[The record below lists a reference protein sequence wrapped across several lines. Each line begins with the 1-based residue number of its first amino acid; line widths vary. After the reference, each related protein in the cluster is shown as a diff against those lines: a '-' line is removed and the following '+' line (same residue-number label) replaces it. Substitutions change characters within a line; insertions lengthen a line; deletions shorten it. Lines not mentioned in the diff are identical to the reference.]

1 MAGYSRLMGRTRRA
15 PRTAPGHLRALIEPK
30 IAECRDRVVK
40 NSGDGS
46 MAEFASVVDAVPS
59 AVEMQ
64 RGWGSATRCRGLCE
78 EFNVIAGVK
87 WIEAQICSCGDKLA
101 DPYLDQETS
110 VLDAVLQRA
119 KNDSVDLVMVAGEV
133 V

>member
-1 MAGYSRLMGRTRRA
+1 
-15 PRTAPGHLRALIEPK
+15 
-30 IAECRDRVVK
+30 
-40 NSGDGS
+40 

-64 RGWGSATRCRGLCE
+64 RGWGSATRCRSLCE

-119 KNDSVDLVMVAGEV
+119 KNDCVDLVMVAGEV